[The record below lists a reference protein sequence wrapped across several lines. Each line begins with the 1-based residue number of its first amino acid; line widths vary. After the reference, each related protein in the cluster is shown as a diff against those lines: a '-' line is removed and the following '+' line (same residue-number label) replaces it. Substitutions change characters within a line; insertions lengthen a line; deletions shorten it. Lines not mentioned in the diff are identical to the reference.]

1 MRVLVVEDHPKTASL
16 IAQGLRE
23 AGYAVDL
30 ARTVCDAS
38 WFATQFD
45 YDSVVLDV
53 MLPDGDGLELV
64 GRLRQHE
71 RWAPILL
78 LTARSSVYDR
88 VRGLDQGADDYLV
101 KPFSFDEL
109 LARLRA
115 LTRRGTVPRP
125 ATLEVGDLSVDP
137 AARSVQRG
145 STAVHCTPKEFALL
159 ELLARRAATT
169 LTRREI
175 LEHCWDFAFEGDPN
189 ILEVNV
195 LALRNKIGRSG
206 GTRSKR
212 SAASATA

>member
-64 GRLRQHE
+64 GRLRQPE

-125 ATLEVGDLSVDP
+125 ATLEVGDLSV
-137 AARSVQRG
+137 
-145 STAVHCTPKEFALL
+145 
-159 ELLARRAATT
+159 
-169 LTRREI
+169 
-175 LEHCWDFAFEGDPN
+175 
-189 ILEVNV
+189 
-195 LALRNKIGRSG
+195 
-206 GTRSKR
+206 
-212 SAASATA
+212 